1 MKLKNP
7 TFSSPLAILRQKDTQ
22 RVTHKDKSKD
32 IDSERKKEK
41 NKLVEIRR
49 RFVCAKRDMVF
60 RGDTVMSVA
69 HFSADIFQRWIPA
82 SERIR
87 SGEMLQLVC
96 CFPLQELGRFVAW
109 FWNYICVPPPEIL
122 YYERSSS
129 SSSSSIV
136 NSQNYYNL
144 HLE

>member
-1 MKLKNP
+1 
-7 TFSSPLAILRQKDTQ
+7 
-22 RVTHKDKSKD
+22 
-32 IDSERKKEK
+32 
-41 NKLVEIRR
+41 
-49 RFVCAKRDMVF
+49 MVF

-69 HFSADIFQRWIPA
+69 HLTAEITQRLRWIPA
-82 SERIR
+82 SDRIS

-96 CFPLQELGRFVAW
+96 CFPLQQLGRFVLW

-122 YYERSSS
+122 YFDYDDDDDDDDGDRDNADVYGP

-136 NSQNYYNL
+136 THHNYYNL

>member
-1 MKLKNP
+1 
-7 TFSSPLAILRQKDTQ
+7 
-22 RVTHKDKSKD
+22 
-32 IDSERKKEK
+32 
-41 NKLVEIRR
+41 
-49 RFVCAKRDMVF
+49 MVF

-69 HFSADIFQRWIPA
+69 HSSADIFQRWIPA

-96 CFPLQELGRFVAW
+96 CFPLQELGRFVSW
-109 FWNYICVPPPEIL
+109 LWNYIC
-122 YYERSSS
+122 RSSSS

-136 NSQNYYNL
+136 NNQNYYHL

>member
-1 MKLKNP
+1 
-7 TFSSPLAILRQKDTQ
+7 
-22 RVTHKDKSKD
+22 
-32 IDSERKKEK
+32 
-41 NKLVEIRR
+41 
-49 RFVCAKRDMVF
+49 MVF

-69 HFSADIFQRWIPA
+69 HSSADIFQRWIPA

-96 CFPLQELGRFVAW
+96 CFPLQELGRFVSW
-109 FWNYICVPPPEIL
+109 LWNYICVPPPEIL
-122 YYERSSS
+122 YFERSSSS

-136 NSQNYYNL
+136 NNQNYYHL